1 MEGLSSS
8 ALHLERERLEHPLVP
23 TQHGLSF
30 GLLSFPWAPAVSQHP
45 QTFSL
50 WRCERSSQQAHG
62 YHHCPAQL
70 GTASSVVMRTG
81 LTDVELAGSVR
92 NSV

>member
-50 WRCERSSQQAHG
+50 WCSNTGLGLLESHG
-62 YHHCPAQL
+62 CPWEGNRAEL
-70 GTASSVVMRTG
+70 SGTAVSGPQSSVP
-81 LTDVELAGSVR
+81 AG
-92 NSV
+92 